1 MGRPLAPLTLS
12 ESESDELR
20 SITRSRSMPQSLA
33 TRARIV
39 LLSADGESNTDIAE
53 RLGLSKPTVGI
64 WRKRYLMQRIAGL
77 YDEPRPG
84 GPRSICDEQVATLLR
99 KTLKTKPKDGT
110 HWSCRSI
117 AAETKLSKST
127 VQRVWK
133 AFGLQPHRQKHFKI
147 STDPFFVEKV
157 RDIVGLYLNPPDH
170 AVVLCVDEKS
180 QIQALDRTAP
190 LLPLGLGYVEGVT
203 HDYVR
208 HGTTTLFAA
217 LDIAT
222 GRVLTKCKQRHRHQ
236 EFLQFLRHIDA
247 SVPKQLDVH
256 LVVDNYATHKHAT
269 VRRWIAA
276 RPRFHVHYTPT
287 YSSWLNQVEIWFNII
302 TQRAIRRGTFRSVR
316 DLIQQIEAFINHY
329 NRKCRP
335 FVWTATSDSIFE
347 KLERLSKA
355 IAGTGHY
362 VRRTE
367 RSRSSREPSV
377 HPQ

>member
-12 ESESDELR
+12 ESERDELR

-39 LLSADGESNTDIAE
+39 LLSADGASNTDIAE

-64 WRKRYLMQRIAGL
+64 WRKRYVMQRIAGL

-84 GPRSICDEQVATLLR
+84 GPRSIRDEQVATLLR

-236 EFLQFLRHIDA
+236 EFLQFLRHIEA
-247 SVPKQLDVH
+247 SVPKKLDVH
-256 LVVDNYATHKHAT
+256 LVVDNYATHKHEN
-269 VRRWIAA
+269 VRRWLAA
-276 RPRFHVHYTPT
+276 RPRFHIHYTPT

-302 TQRAIRRGTFRSVR
+302 TQSAIRRGTFRSVR
-316 DLIQQIEAFINHY
+316 DLTQKIEAFVKHY
-329 NRKCRP
+329 NRKSRP
-335 FVWTATSDSIFE
+335 FAWTATSDSIFE
-347 KLERLSKA
+347 KLERLSKT
-355 IAGTGHY
+355 IAGTGH
-362 VRRTE
+362 
-367 RSRSSREPSV
+367 
-377 HPQ
+377 